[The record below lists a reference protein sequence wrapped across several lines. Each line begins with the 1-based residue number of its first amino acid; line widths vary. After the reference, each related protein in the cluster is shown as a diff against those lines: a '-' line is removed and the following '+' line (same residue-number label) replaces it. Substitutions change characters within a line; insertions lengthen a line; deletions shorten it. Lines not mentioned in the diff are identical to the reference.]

1 MLPIRSVFI
10 VEPEGQGWIIERLM
24 RDIAAELAA
33 RGIQARIGRGN
44 QYGGEEVIFNSRY
57 LVALS
62 EARARVNSLF
72 ITHVDDR
79 VKEQELRMS
88 FARFNS
94 FVCMSP
100 HDAEFVTALKG
111 DSVGITGIDL
121 PARELT
127 VRPTRIAYF
136 SARYEDGRKNEQWIL
151 DSFRNRPAEERAAF
165 VFCFLGWGWEGFC
178 ERLAELEMN
187 YEIHRYSRFL
197 PGEYQLY
204 KDALKSSDLLIYL
217 GFDGGAMSVYDA
229 LNAGIDVLASD
240 ISYHRGL
247 GDAVKLFAN
256 QDEFSARIDQ
266 LLKSHSD
273 RSQALRQRSI
283 QAYVDRLL
291 AHWSNVI
298 GGRGA
303 VEPEAAPMLAPA
315 ARKQTLQSFRAHYK
329 PMLSPTRIR
338 SFLIRWLQSRLI
350 RH

>member
-24 RDIAAELAA
+24 RDIAGELAA
-33 RGIQARIGRGN
+33 RGIQTRIGRGN
-44 QYGGEEVIFNSRY
+44 QYGGEDVIFNSRY

-62 EARARVNSLF
+62 ESRARVNSLF

-88 FARFNS
+88 IARFNS

-100 HDAEFVTALKG
+100 HDAEFVAALKG
-111 DSVGITGIDL
+111 DSIGITGIEL

-127 VRPTRIAYF
+127 VRPLRIAYF

-151 DSFRNRPAEERAAF
+151 DYFRNRSAEERAAF
-165 VFCFLGWGWEGFC
+165 VFCFLGWGWEPFC
-178 ERLAELEMN
+178 EKLGELEMN
-187 YEIHRYSRFL
+187 YEVYRYSRFA

-204 KDALKSSDLLIYL
+204 KEALISSDLLVYL

-240 ISYHRGL
+240 TSYHRGL
-247 GDAVKLFAN
+247 GEAVTLFAN
-256 QDEFSARIDQ
+256 QAEFAAR
-266 LLKSHSD
+266 LD
-273 RSQALRQRSI
+273 RLIGRHNDRLQALKGRSI
-283 QAYVDRLL
+283 HAYVDRLL
-291 AHWSNVI
+291 AHWSSVI
-298 GGRGA
+298 NGRGTA
-303 VEPEAAPMLAPA
+303 VEQPAPPVSAV
-315 ARKQTLQSFRAHYK
+315 ARQQTLQSFRAHYK

-338 SFLIRWLQSRLI
+338 SFLIRWLQSRMI